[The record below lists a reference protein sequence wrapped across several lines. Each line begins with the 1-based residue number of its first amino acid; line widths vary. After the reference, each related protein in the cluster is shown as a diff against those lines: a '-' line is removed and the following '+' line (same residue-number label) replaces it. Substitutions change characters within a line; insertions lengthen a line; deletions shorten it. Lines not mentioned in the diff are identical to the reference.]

1 MRIILSNHARLR
13 SISRGITYKEIC
25 NTILAPIKQFQKRWN
40 QKNIKTYR
48 TITNIFQE
56 LNEYLQK
63 DSQIVL

>member
-13 SISRGITYKEIC
+13 SISRSITYEEIC
-25 NTILAPIKQFQKRWN
+25 NTILAPIKQFQKN
-40 QKNIKTYR
+40 GIKKHKTYHA
-48 TITNIFQE
+48 ITNIFQG